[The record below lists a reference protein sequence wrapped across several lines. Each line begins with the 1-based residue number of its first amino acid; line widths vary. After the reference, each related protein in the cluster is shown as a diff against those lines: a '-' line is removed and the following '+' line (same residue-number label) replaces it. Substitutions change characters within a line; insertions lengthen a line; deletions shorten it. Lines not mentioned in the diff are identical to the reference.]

1 MQGRLLDAVPLNT
14 LTGVGAAQ
22 SSKLA
27 KIGLHTVQDLLLHLP
42 LRYEDRTHLYQI
54 GELLPGVYATVEG
67 EVLNCNITFGG
78 RRMMTCQI
86 SDGSGILTMRFFNF
100 SAAMKNSLA
109 TGRRVLAYGEAKR
122 GKHGAEMI
130 HPEYRVLPGVYAT
143 VEGEVLNCNITFGG
157 RRMMTCQIS
166 DGSGILTMRFFN
178 FSAAMKNSLATGRR
192 VLAYGEAK
200 RGKHGAEM
208 IHPEYRVQGDMSTPD
223 LQETLTPV
231 YPTTEGIKQATLRKL
246 TDQAL
251 ELLETCAIAELL
263 PPELAQ
269 GMMSLPDALRTL
281 HRPPPTLQLS
291 ELESGKHPAQRRL
304 ILEELLAHNLSM
316 LALRAGAQ
324 RYHALALSANDT
336 LKDKLLASLPFTPTG
351 AQARVTAEIERD
363 MALDVPMMRLVQG
376 DVGSGKTLV
385 AALAALRAIAHG
397 KQVALMAP
405 TELLAEQHANNF
417 RSWFEPLGVE
427 VGWLAGKQKGKARL
441 AQQQAIASG
450 QVQMI
455 VGTHAIFQEQVQ
467 FNGLALVIID
477 EQHRFGVHQRL
488 ALWEKGQQQ
497 GFHPH
502 QLIMT
507 ATPIPRTLAMTAYA
521 DLDTS
526 VIDELP
532 PGRTPVTTVAIP
544 DTRRSDIID
553 RVRNACT
560 HEGRQAYWVCTLIEE
575 SDLLEAQAA
584 EATWEELKLALPE
597 LNIGLVH
604 GRMKSAEKQAVM
616 SAFKQGELHLL
627 VATTVIEVGVDV
639 PNSSLMIIENPER
652 LGLAQ
657 LHQLRGRVGRGAVAS
672 HCVLLY
678 KSPLSKTA
686 QKRLQVLRDSNDGFV
701 IAQKDLEIRGPGELL
716 GTRQTGNAEFKVAD
730 LLRDQAMIP
739 EVQRI
744 ARHIHERYPQQA
756 QALIERWMPETER
769 YSNA

>member
-1 MQGRLLDAVPLNT
+1 MRGRLLDAVPLSS
-14 LTGVGAAQ
+14 LTGVGASQ
-22 SSKLA
+22 SAKLA
-27 KIGLHTVQDLLLHLP
+27 KIGLHTVQDLLLHFP
-42 LRYEDRTHLYQI
+42 LRYEDRTHLYPI
-54 GELLPGVYATVEG
+54 NDLLPGIYATVEG

-86 SDGSGILTMRFFNF
+86 SDGTGILTMRFFNF
-100 SAAMKNSLA
+100 NAAMKNSLSA
-109 TGRRVLAYGEAKR
+109 GRRVLAYGEAKR
-122 GKHGAEMI
+122 GKYGAEMI
-130 HPEYRVLPGVYAT
+130 HPEYR
-143 VEGEVLNCNITFGG
+143 I
-157 RRMMTCQIS
+157 
-166 DGSGILTMRFFN
+166 
-178 FSAAMKNSLATGRR
+178 
-192 VLAYGEAK
+192 
-200 RGKHGAEM
+200 
-208 IHPEYRVQGDMSTPD
+208 QGDLSTPEM
-223 LQETLTPV
+223 QETLTPV
-231 YPTTEGIKQATLRKL
+231 YPTTEGIRQATLRKL

-251 ELLETCAIAELL
+251 ELLDTCAIAELL
-263 PPELAQ
+263 PSELSQ
-269 GMMSLPDALRTL
+269 GLMSLPEALRTL
-281 HRPPPTLQLS
+281 HRPPPDMKL
-291 ELESGKHPAQRRL
+291 EDVESGQHPAQRRL

-324 RYHALALSANDT
+324 RYHAQALTAKDS
-336 LKDKLLASLPFTPTG
+336 LKNQLLASLPFKPTG
-351 AQARVTAEIERD
+351 AQARVVAEVEHD
-363 MALDVPMMRLVQG
+363 MALDIPMMRLVQG

-385 AALAALRAIAHG
+385 AALAALRAIANG
-397 KQVALMAP
+397 KQVAMMAP

-417 RSWFEPLGVE
+417 RNWFAPLGIE
-427 VGWLAGKQKGKARL
+427 VGWLAGKQKGKARQ
-441 AQQQAIASG
+441 AQQEAIASG
-450 QVQMI
+450 QVSMV

-532 PGRTPVTTVAIP
+532 PGRTPVTTVAIA
-544 DTRRSDIID
+544 DTRRSEIIE
-553 RVRNACT
+553 RVRSACQ
-560 HEGRQAYWVCTLIEE
+560 EGRQAYWVCTLIEE
-575 SDLLEAQAA
+575 SELLEAQAA
-584 EATWEELKLALPE
+584 EATWEELKATLPE
-597 LNIGLVH
+597 LNVGLVH
-604 GRMKSAEKQAVM
+604 GRMKPAQKQAVM
-616 SAFKQGELHLL
+616 QAFKQGEMHLL

-639 PNSSLMIIENPER
+639 PNASLMIIENPER

-686 QKRLQVLRDSNDGFV
+686 QLRLQVLRDSNDGFV

-730 LLRDQAMIP
+730 LLRDQAVIP
-739 EVQRI
+739 QVQRI
-744 ARHIHERYPQQA
+744 ARHIHEQYPEHA
-756 QALIERWMPETER
+756 QALIERWMPETEK